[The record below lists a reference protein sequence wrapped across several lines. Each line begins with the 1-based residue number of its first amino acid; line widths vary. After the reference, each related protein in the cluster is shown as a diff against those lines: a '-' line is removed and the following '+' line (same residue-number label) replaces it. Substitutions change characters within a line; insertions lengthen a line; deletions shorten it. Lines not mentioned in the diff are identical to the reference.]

1 MKNAAIRSARVAV
14 LFGRQAEA
22 DGRTIDEIA
31 HDAVTIA
38 LCGRDARRALTSQR
52 DVQLYVDRAELI
64 ADRYA
69 ARLVPLLDLNGC
81 VFALRFRTG
90 LYSSGRRNLFFLA

>member
-1 MKNAAIRSARVAV
+1 MKNVAIRSARVAV

-22 DGRTIDEIA
+22 DGMTIDEIA
-31 HDAVTIA
+31 DDALTIA
-38 LCGRDARRALTSQR
+38 LCGRNARRALERQR
-52 DVQLYVDRAELI
+52 SVQPYIDRADAI

-90 LYSSGRRNLFFLA
+90 LYSSGRRDLFYLS